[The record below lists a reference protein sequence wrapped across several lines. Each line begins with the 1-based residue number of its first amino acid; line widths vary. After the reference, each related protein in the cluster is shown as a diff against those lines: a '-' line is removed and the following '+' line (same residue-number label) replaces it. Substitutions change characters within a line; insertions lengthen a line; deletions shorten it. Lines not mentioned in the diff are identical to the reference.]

1 MLRRMIFWFLIS
13 FFILSPTTSTVY
25 SYDVSYHEE
34 DIPIIREE
42 EKPIGTLFIP
52 KIHLMQSF
60 YSKDS
65 VENTIE
71 KHVSILKE
79 SSPPSYENSLF
90 LLAAH
95 SGEGEIAYFEE
106 LNQLEIGDFV
116 EITYEGVSYSYL
128 IDYIWEEE
136 KTGYIHI
143 PSGEGRQLI
152 LTTCSP
158 KKKNTQLIIYCL
170 EDI

>member
-1 MLRRMIFWFLIS
+1 MLRSLLFWFLIS
-13 FFILSPTTSTVY
+13 FFLHFPTTSTVY
-25 SYDVSYHEE
+25 SYDISYHGEA
-34 DIPIIREE
+34 IPIIREE

-52 KIHLMQSF
+52 RIHLKQSF

-65 VENTIE
+65 LENTIE

-79 SSPPSYENSLF
+79 SPPPSYENSLF

-95 SGEGEIAYFEE
+95 SGEGEVAYFEE
-106 LNQLEIGDFV
+106 LNQLEIGDSV
-116 EITYEGVSYSYL
+116 EITYEGVAYSYL
-128 IDYIWEEE
+128 IDSIWEEE
-136 KTGYIHI
+136 KTGYIHV

-158 KKKNTQLIIYCL
+158 GKKNTQLIIYCI